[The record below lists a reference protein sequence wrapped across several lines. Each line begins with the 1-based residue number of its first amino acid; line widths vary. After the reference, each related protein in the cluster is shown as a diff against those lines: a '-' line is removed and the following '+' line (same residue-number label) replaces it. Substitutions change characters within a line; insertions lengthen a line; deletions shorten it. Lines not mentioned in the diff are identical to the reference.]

1 MKCIPLVVLVPTLLI
16 LVMNDEGKCHDN
28 LSLHNWKSMK

>member
-1 MKCIPLVVLVPTLLI
+1 MKCIPLVVPTLLI

-28 LSLHNWKSMK
+28 LGLHNWKSMK